1 MVQKAPS
8 LNDWYALTS
17 MMYRYL
23 NRSKLDVY
31 TTRTV
36 ELEKYLGDFV
46 TQKKEEERARKKGA
60 KHGT

>member
-8 LNDWYALTS
+8 IREWYELTS

-23 NRSKLDVY
+23 GFSKLDVY

-46 TQKKEEERARKKGA
+46 KQKKDEERARKKGMKNGA
-60 KHGT
+60 